1 MFKSTRHRPKYDQIC
16 ELEIETACNFRGT
29 IGSTT
34 LVHVILSNDPDPSAE
49 LVDVINLPLSHSVLE
64 FQLLCCCK
72 WLQLL
77 SLQAE
82 PEVLLHCC
90 LVKG

>member
-1 MFKSTRHRPKYDQIC
+1 MVKYVSWRYRQHSTFAVPLGIC
-16 ELEIETACNFRGT
+16 
-29 IGSTT
+29 TT
-34 LVHVILSNDPDPSAE
+34 LVHVILSNDPDPSTE
-49 LVDVINLPLSHSVLE
+49 TVDAFNLPLSHTVLE
-64 FQLLCCCK
+64 FQLLYSRK

-82 PEVLLHCC
+82 PKVLPHYS